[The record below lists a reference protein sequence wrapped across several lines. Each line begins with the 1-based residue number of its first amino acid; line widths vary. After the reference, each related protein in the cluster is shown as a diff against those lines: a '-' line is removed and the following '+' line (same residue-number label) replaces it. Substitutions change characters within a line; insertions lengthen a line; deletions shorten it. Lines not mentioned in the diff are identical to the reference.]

1 MIIMNKL
8 NINIHHSNLKS
19 YEINKEY
26 EITAIK
32 SIGNGGYGYIF
43 LTNQYDVIKIIPENP
58 NESKDDYYDFSEE
71 VVVQKII
78 QNKNNFKINNN
89 NYAIGKIII
98 KDEILHESKKIIHPI
113 EFIVNKPG
121 INETQINY
129 SSIITNRKKQKFA
142 IYQTNTV
149 LIMPYYLSFYNY
161 VEIFPCRKQFKSEQI
176 ILFFLSKLIHSIDE
190 LFSINT
196 INIDIK
202 MNNIMFDKKMN
213 MKIIDFGLT
222 KSYNNLYSKIE
233 SDFKYYAWSNNS
245 EFTYNN
251 QLCYMISIFA
261 LEIIFDKRVTDIQN
275 NPDSIKYILY
285 DFMLQQYISNE
296 LKKLITE
303 SINTGVDYQMYKEEI
318 QKRMQEYDWEDF
330 TIPNIYDLHLISK
343 GGF

>member
-1 MIIMNKL
+1 MNKL
-8 NINIHHSNLKS
+8 YINIHHSNLEN

-58 NESKDDYYDFSEE
+58 NESRDDYYDFSEE
-71 VVVQKII
+71 CVIQKII

-89 NYAIGKIII
+89 NYAIGKIIN
-98 KDEILHESKKIIHPI
+98 KDNTLNESKKIIHPI
-113 EFIVNKPG
+113 EFKVNIPG
-121 INETQINY
+121 IQEIQIEY
-129 SSIITNRKKQKFA
+129 SSIITNRKKQKF
-142 IYQTNTV
+142 ILYETNTV

-161 VEIFPCRKQFKSEQI
+161 IEIFPSRKQFRSEQI
-176 ILFFLSKLIHSIDE
+176 ILFFLSKLIQSIDE
-190 LFSINT
+190 LLTINI

-202 MNNIMFDKKMN
+202 MNNIMFDKKMD

-222 KSYNNLYSKIE
+222 KSFTNLYSKIE
-233 SDFKYYAWSNNS
+233 TDFKYYVWSNNP

-251 QLCYMISIFA
+251 QLCYMLSIFA
-261 LEIIFDKRVTDIQN
+261 LEIIFDKRITEIQN

-285 DFMLQQYISNE
+285 DFMLQQNISNE
-296 LKKLITE
+296 LKKLIRE
-303 SINTGVDYQMYKEEI
+303 SINFGFDYQMYKEEI
-318 QKRMQEYDWEDF
+318 HKRMQEFNWENF
-330 TIPNIYDLHLISK
+330 TIPNIYDLYLISK